1 MITRA
6 FVLYTSKRV
15 MVRAFVNHHNDALY
29 PMERRSLYP
38 MTTLQTPDHST
49 IEAVADGHPPWWA
62 QPHEEVVA
70 ALTADPVNGL
80 DDTSIPARQA
90 QYGLNSLP
98 EEERESV
105 WDSLK
110 EAFTDPLALILTAA
124 AIISAVIHISKG
136 EYSEIQ
142 QSVWIMAIV
151 VFMVLVGYFTDRS
164 AGNELEKLKALQKT
178 TARVIRG
185 GRQLELEAKELVPGD
200 LMALVQGDRV
210 PADGRVVRVSNATVN
225 EALLTGEPEAKE
237 KTPARIEALADLAD
251 RDNMVFAG
259 TYVESG
265 NLAAVVTETGIHTE
279 LGKIWDE
286 LNSVEETQTPLQR
299 QLEQL
304 GKMLMIGT
312 LILCVLIVL
321 AYVVF
326 QSYNII
332 DALLVAVAL
341 AIAFIPE
348 ALGAIITIALALG
361 VREMVA
367 KKAIIRKLRAAEG
380 LGSVSVI
387 CTDKTGTVTFGRM
400 SATHLWTFDSGE
412 VQAAPDKLAQH
423 NGHLTRLMD
432 VVRLCNNLSDPSEV
446 ALGKLAEMAGY
457 TIAPEDR
464 ANRAMEFPFNSAIK
478 RMGVVHYDAGN
489 NGARTFRAK
498 GAPEILLARCAYV
511 LKNGQRVPLTDAD
524 RAQIRQQLTTFES
537 QGFRVFAFADAA
549 LESRVQQPSDYD
561 EQGLTFV
568 GLVALSDPARPEVAD
583 TVDALRLA
591 GITAKVITGDSP
603 LTALA
608 IAKDV
613 HIVPRDASQDA
624 VLDGRQLQA
633 MAAETA
639 ARIGGTLDMDNA
651 ESLKQIVMALPDE
664 QAQRI
669 AQTNVFARVTPRDKV
684 FIVQTLQRANQL
696 SAMVGDGVNDAAALK
711 QADVGIAM
719 SGGTDIAKDVSDVV
733 LTGTYSAI
741 ASAVQ
746 VGRTI
751 LYRARLYTH
760 ALLSTNG
767 AEVGLF
773 IVAAVAGWPIPLT
786 ALQLLVINLL
796 GDSWLSIALAT
807 EREEKDVMQKPPR
820 PSNEPVITRYM
831 WFSIGLQSVVVT
843 VLMAIAFV
851 FTGNYAASMGLDAET
866 TISAQRTAVFVTF
879 MVQKILR
886 SAFTARSLRYNL
898 WQIGFFSNKWSLYAA
913 ALTVLIAIAAI
924 YVFDVGM
931 MPLDSALLPTLFAL
945 GLIPPVVEEGVK
957 LARRARV
964 A

>member
-1 MITRA
+1 
-6 FVLYTSKRV
+6 
-15 MVRAFVNHHNDALY
+15 
-29 PMERRSLYP
+29 
-38 MTTLQTPDHST
+38 MTVQPTEQTAP
-49 IEAVADGHPPWWA
+49 IAPPADGHPPWWA
-62 QPHEEVVA
+62 RTHEEVVA
-70 ALTADPVNGL
+70 TLDVDPVNGL
-80 DDTSIPARQA
+80 PESAVSARQA
-90 QYGLNSLP
+90 QYGFNSLP

-124 AIISAVIHISKG
+124 ALISAVIHISKG

-151 VFMVLVGYFTDRS
+151 VFMVLVSYITDRS

-178 TARVIRG
+178 SARVIRG
-185 GRQLELEAKELVPGD
+185 GQQIELEAKELVPGD

-210 PADGRVVRVSNATVN
+210 PADGRVIRVSNATVN

-237 KTPARIEALADLAD
+237 KTPARIDALADLAD

-265 NLAAVVTETGIHTE
+265 NLTAVVTETGLQTE

-286 LNSVEETQTPLQR
+286 LNSVEETETPLQR
-299 QLEQL
+299 QLDQL
-304 GKMLMIGT
+304 GKLLMIGT
-312 LILCVLIVL
+312 LILSVLIVL
-321 AYVVF
+321 IYVVF

-361 VREMVA
+361 VREMVT

-400 SATHLWTFDSGE
+400 TATHLWTFDSGE
-412 VQAAPDKLAQH
+412 VQAVPDKLSQH
-423 NGHLTRLMD
+423 NGHLTRLID
-432 VVRLCNNLSDPSEV
+432 VARLCNNLSDPSEV
-446 ALGKLAEMAGY
+446 ALGKLAEMGGY
-457 TIAPEDR
+457 TLTPEDR
-464 ANRAMEFPFNSAIK
+464 AARVMEFPFNSAIK
-478 RMGVVHYDAGN
+478 RMGVVHPDN
-489 NGARTFRAK
+489 NGGRIFRSK
-498 GAPEILLARCAYV
+498 GAPEILLTRCDST
-511 LKNGQRVPLTDAD
+511 LKGGQVVPLTDDD
-524 RAQIRQQLTTFES
+524 RAQIRQQLTAFES
-537 QGFRVFAFADAA
+537 QGFRVFAFADAPLDA
-549 LESRVQQPSDYD
+549 HVSQPSDYD

-568 GLVALSDPARPEVAD
+568 GLVALSDPARPEVAE
-583 TVDALRLA
+583 TVKALKLA

-613 HIVPRDASQDA
+613 GIVPHDATQDA

-633 MAAETA
+633 IAAESA

-651 ESLKQIVMALPDE
+651 ESLKQIVMALSDE
-664 QAQRI
+664 QARRI

-831 WFSIGLQSVVVT
+831 WGSIALQSVLVT
-843 VLMAIAFV
+843 ALMAIAFV
-851 FTGNYAASMGLDAET
+851 FTGNYAASVGWDAET
-866 TISAQRTAVFVTF
+866 TITAQRTAVFVMF
-879 MVQKILR
+879 MTQKILR
-886 SAFTARSLRYNL
+886 SAFTARSLRFNL
-898 WQIGFFSNKWSLYAA
+898 WQIGFFTNKWSLYAA
-913 ALTVLIAIAAI
+913 ALTLVIALAAI

-931 MPLDSALLPTLFAL
+931 MPLPWAVLPALFAL
-945 GLIPPVVEEGVK
+945 GLIPPLVEEVVK
-957 LARRARV
+957 LVRRSYQR
-964 A
+964 

>member
-1 MITRA
+1 MTATYEAETRA
-6 FVLYTSKRV
+6 
-15 MVRAFVNHHNDALY
+15 
-29 PMERRSLYP
+29 
-38 MTTLQTPDHST
+38 PD
-49 IEAVADGHPPWWA
+49 AVAENRAAWWA
-62 QPHEEVVA
+62 QQDRDVVA
-70 ALTADPVNGL
+70 ALSSDAVNGL
-80 DDTSIPARQA
+80 DEAEVSARQTT
-90 QYGLNSLP
+90 YGFNSLP

-105 WDSLK
+105 WESLK

-151 VFMVLVGYFTDRS
+151 VFMVLVGYLTDRS

-178 TARVIRG
+178 TARAIRT
-185 GRQLELEAKELVPGD
+185 GRQVDLEAKELVPGD
-200 LMALVQGDRV
+200 LIVMVQGDRV
-210 PADGRVVRVSNATVN
+210 PADARVLRVINATVN
-225 EALLTGEPEAKE
+225 EALLTGEPEPKE
-237 KTPARIEALADLAD
+237 KIITPLDAETDLAN
-251 RDNMVFAG
+251 RDNMIFAG

-265 NLAAVVTETGIHTE
+265 NLSAVVTETGLNTE

-304 GKMLMIGT
+304 GKLLMIGT

-321 AYVVF
+321 IYVIF

-361 VREMVA
+361 VREMVN
-367 KKAIIRKLRAAEG
+367 KHAIIRKLRAAEG

-400 SATHLWTFDSGE
+400 TATHLWTPDTGE
-412 VQAAPDKLAQH
+412 VQVGRENLARY
-423 NGHLTRLMD
+423 NGHFTRLID

-446 ALGKLAEMAGY
+446 ALGKLAEMAGF
-457 TIAPEDR
+457 TISPEDR
-464 ANRAMEFPFNSAIK
+464 ANRAMEFPFNSAVK
-478 RMGVVHYDAGN
+478 RMGVVHHND
-489 NGARTFRAK
+489 NGVKGRTYRAK
-498 GAPEILLARCAYV
+498 GAPEILLTRCTHV
-511 LKNGQRVPLTDAD
+511 LKDGQPVPLTPVERDA
-524 RAQIRQQLTTFES
+524 IRHQLVRFES
-537 QGFRVFAFADAA
+537 QGFRVFAFAEAA
-549 LESRVQQPSDYD
+549 LDESIQEPGAFD

-568 GLVALSDPARPEVAD
+568 GLVALSDPARPEVRD
-583 TVDALRLA
+583 TVHRLSAA
-591 GITAKVITGDSP
+591 GITAKIITGDSP

-613 HIVPRDASQDA
+613 HIVPQNATQQDVLEGRELQAVVAEAAAKLGKPLEYENADEIKQLVA
-624 VLDGRQLQA
+624 VLPE
-633 MAAETA
+633 ET
-639 ARIGGTLDMDNA
+639 
-651 ESLKQIVMALPDE
+651 V
-664 QAQRI
+664 QRI
-669 AQTNVFARVTPRDKV
+669 AKTNVFARVTPRDKV
-684 FIVQTLQRANQL
+684 FIVQVMQRAGQL

-719 SGGTDIAKDVSDVV
+719 STGTDIAKDVSDVV

-741 ASAVQ
+741 AAAVQ

-807 EREEKDVMQKPPR
+807 EREERDVMQKPPR
-820 PSNEPVITRYM
+820 PAAEPVITPYM
-831 WFSIGLQSVVVT
+831 WRSIAVQSVVVT
-843 VLMAIAFV
+843 ILMAIAFV
-851 FTGNYAASMGLDAET
+851 ITGNFAAALGWDAET
-866 TISAQRTAVFVTF
+866 TLSAQRTAVFVTF

-886 SAFTARSLRYNL
+886 SAFTARSLRFNL

-913 ALTVLIAIAAI
+913 ALTVGIALAAI
-924 YVFDVGM
+924 YVLDIGM
-931 MPLDSALLPTLFAL
+931 MPLPSALLPTLIAL
-945 GLIPPVVEEGVK
+945 GFIPPVLEEAIK
-957 LARRARV
+957 YARRRLAP
-964 A
+964 AA